1 MFVHFDPN
9 GADDHEIRIEIFAD
23 DDNEGDEIF
32 SIQLQR
38 ISEDSVC
45 YQFGNNRIMDILI
58 DDSTSKSKVRGC
70 D

>member
-1 MFVHFDPN
+1 MLFVHFDPN
-9 GADDHEIRIEIFAD
+9 GANDHEIRIEIFAD

-45 YQFGNNRIMDILI
+45 YQFGNNGIMDILI
-58 DDSTSKSKVRGC
+58 DDSESNVKGC